1 MKVEKHKIIALS
13 AIIFFPLNQPLA
25 LHHLRHSASHL
36 IYNKYFL
43 QLQINS
49 YATSKTGS
57 ILTDGTSHAHR
68 SESQNRSWYA
78 IISLLAWGLF
88 DLFLVLSVLM
98 PGLSFLLRP
107 SLLNGIS
114 ARSSFDGREILTPVL
129 IGNGSLARTTN
140 TCIVSR

>member
-1 MKVEKHKIIALS
+1 M
-13 AIIFFPLNQPLA
+13 
-25 LHHLRHSASHL
+25 
-36 IYNKYFL
+36 L
-43 QLQINS
+43 QVKLDPSNRWD
-49 YATSKTGS
+49 
-57 ILTDGTSHAHR
+57 LHAHR

-78 IISLLAWGLF
+78 IISLLVWGLF
-88 DLFLVLSVLM
+88 DLFLVLSVFI